1 MWLPFWESFSGDK
14 GEAGGPGLWRSG
26 DSCSGQGDGVQV
38 VVCGWILRRF
48 GSEGQQDSRL
58 DVGEEEE

>member
-1 MWLPFWESFSGDK
+1 MEERRFL
-14 GEAGGPGLWRSG
+14 LRSG
-26 DSCSGQGDGVQV
+26 CGGQV
-38 VVCGWILRRF
+38 VVRGWILKRF